1 MTYIPPLEF
10 WGLGHKLFKTTP
22 DTFPVAFVPGNVFDT
37 EHLSIV
43 APFIANS
50 PPATSVPD
58 LSTLTS
64 LNPLH
69 GHVSAIYISRFF
81 HLFPKDAQVRLARAL
96 AGLLSPKPGSMI
108 FGIQL
113 GLPESGELENPLS
126 PTPRRLFCHNSR
138 SWSELWDGEVF
149 PKGTVKVTAF
159 VTEGSKDAETSS
171 LHRLVW
177 SVTRN

>member
-1 MTYIPPLEF
+1 MTYIPALEF

-22 DTFPVAFVPGNVFDT
+22 DTFPVTFVPGNVFDT

-43 APFIANS
+43 APFIADS

-69 GHVSAIYISRFF
+69 GHVSAIYTSHFF

-108 FGIQL
+108 FGMQL
-113 GLPESGELENPLS
+113 GLPESGDLENPLI
-126 PTPRRLFCHNSR
+126 PRRLFCHNSR

-149 PKGTVKVTAF
+149 PKGTVKVSAF

-171 LHRLVW
+171 LHLLVW